1 MFFGGFIF
9 RFEKVIF
16 GGGEVVGEGGLFV
29 VILEVFEVEGLE
41 GGVFVP
47 RTNIVL
53 QCLRI

>member
-47 RTNIVL
+47 RANIVL

>member
-1 MFFGGFIF
+1 M
-9 RFEKVIF
+9 
-16 GGGEVVGEGGLFV
+16 VGEGGLFV